1 MTEDS
6 ALSTQH
12 PALSPQHSVLSTRLA
27 GIHERIAAACRR
39 AGRSPDEVT
48 IVAASKTVEPER
60 LIEAHRAGIRI
71 FGENRVQEA
80 EPKVAAL
87 ASAGLDPAP
96 AWHLIGH
103 LQTNKVRAA
112 LACFTLIESVDSLH
126 LAEALAQR
134 AQRLVPI
141 LLEVNVAGE
150 ASKFGFRIAETGIPT
165 GAEDLREAFRRIRD
179 LPRLEVRG
187 LMTVAPLAPDPEA
200 VRPVFRTL
208 AALREELALP
218 ILSMG
223 MTDDYPVAIEE
234 GATHIRLGRA
244 IFGARP

>member
-1 MTEDS
+1 M
-6 ALSTQH
+6 ARIQ
-12 PALSPQHSVLSTRLA
+12 
-27 GIHERIAAACRR
+27 ERIEAACRR

-48 IVAASKTVEPER
+48 LVAASKTVEPER
-60 LIEAHRAGIRI
+60 LIEAHRAGIRY

-87 ASAGLDPAP
+87 AGLDPP
-96 AWHLIGH
+96 PSWHLIGH
-103 LQTNKVRAA
+103 LQTNKVRSA
-112 LACFTLIESVDSLH
+112 LECFSLIESVDSVH
-126 LAEALAQR
+126 LADALAKR
-134 AQRLVPI
+134 ARRPLPI

-150 ASKFGFRIAETGIPT
+150 ASKFGFRIAETGIPV

-179 LPRLEVRG
+179 LPHLEVRG
-187 LMTVAPLAPDPEA
+187 LMTVAPLVPDPEA

-208 AALREELALP
+208 AKLRDELGLP

-223 MTDDYPVAIEE
+223 MTDDYPIAIEE

-244 IFGARP
+244 LFGPRE